1 MPLPKLL
8 RRQAPP
14 PAEPDPVWAGEPG
27 AVQKA
32 RIQARRR
39 LLGAVVL
46 LGVGVVLFPLLFET
60 EPRPLSTDVPIQVA
74 RRDTGPVLTVPAM
87 PPAASPAASEPAP
100 NLRDAP
106 PAGAIAVTN
115 PGSAPASAPL
125 PAATRSAPASSA
137 PTLVRVAAASAP
149 VPAPATAT
157 ATAPATA
164 TATAPTPS
172 TVARAPATASSAAPA
187 PARAPAPVAAAA
199 SRPARA
205 TAGASP
211 APGPAERTTAAPG
224 TATAPASPSTPAP
237 TASAPAGRFVIQV
250 GAFSD
255 PVALRDARARVEKLG
270 LRTFTQDVETPAG
283 RRTRVRV
290 GPFATREQADAAAV
304 RLKAAGLPAYILAP

>member
-1 MPLPKLL
+1 MPLPKFL

-74 RRDTGPVLTVPAM
+74 RRDAGPVLTVPAS

-100 NLRDAP
+100 SLRDAP

-115 PGSAPASAPL
+115 PGSAPASAPR
-125 PAATRSAPASSA
+125 PAANRSAPASSEPA
-137 PTLVRVAAASAP
+137 PVRAAAAST
-149 VPAPATAT
+149 PATS
-157 ATAPATA
+157 
-164 TATAPTPS
+164 TAPTPS
-172 TVARAPATASSAAPA
+172 TVARAPAAAPSADPAPA
-187 PARAPAPVAAAA
+187 PARAPAPAPAAAA

-211 APGPAERTTAAPG
+211 APVPAGRTAAAPG
-224 TATAPASPSTPAP
+224 TAGAPASPSTPAP

>member
-74 RRDTGPVLTVPAM
+74 RRDAGPVLTVPAM
-87 PPAASPAASEPAP
+87 PPAAPPAASEPAP

-137 PTLVRVAAASAP
+137 PTLVRAAAASAP
-149 VPAPATAT
+149 VP
-157 ATAPATA
+157 APATA

-270 LRTFTQDVETPAG
+270 LRTFTQDVETSAG